1 MATGSWIR
9 LTYRRRLFL
18 GLVAYSLLLVGCF
31 VTFQYHRERAFK
43 ADELNSQLQL
53 VNTYILNE
61 LSEGKSVGEM
71 RLHEVCPLNDMRLSI
86 IGKDGN
92 LLYDNSIDSLPGN
105 NHLNRKE
112 IAEAMTK
119 GSGYTLRRHSEVTD
133 KTYFYS
139 AKRGQGGEIVR
150 TAVPYTLSLSD
161 MLRADLG
168 FLWVMGFITALMCVL
183 GYFATRSV
191 GLHVS
196 RLSKFAE
203 KAEKGE
209 RISDV
214 EPFPHDELGDISNH
228 IVRLYAR
235 LQQANADRDREH
247 AAAMHEQQEKER
259 IKKQLTNNINHEL
272 KTPVASIQVC
282 LETLLGHPAL
292 DEEKRTEFLTRCLAN
307 TERLKRLLADVSL
320 ITRMDDGGNA
330 ISKEKVDLAEIVADV
345 VAESDQMAATKGIR
359 IENNVAGPLVMTGNA
374 PLLRSIFMNL
384 VDNAIAYSGGSRVVI
399 DLVSDS
405 GKKMEL
411 TVADNGIGVA
421 PEHLFH
427 LFERFYRIDK
437 GRSRAAGGTGL
448 GLAIV
453 KNAVLFHGGE
463 ITVANMREGG
473 LIFRIRLSKN

>member
-1 MATGSWIR
+1 MATDLWNS
-9 LTYRRRLFL
+9 LSYRRRLFL
-18 GLVAYSLLLVGCF
+18 GLVGYSLVLVGCF
-31 VTFQYHRERAFK
+31 LSFQYHREKSFK

-61 LSEGKSVGEM
+61 LTEGKTIGEM
-71 RLHEVCPLNDMRLSI
+71 RLHEVSPHEDIRVSI
-86 IGKDGN
+86 IGSDGG
-92 LLYDNSIDSLPGN
+92 LVYDNTIDSLPGD
-105 NHLNRKE
+105 NHLDRWE
-112 IAEAMTK
+112 IALAMK
-119 GSGYTLRRHSEVTD
+119 HGSGYTLRRHSKLND
-133 KTYFYS
+133 NTYFYS
-139 AKRGQGGEIVR
+139 ARRGSDGTIVR
-150 TAVPYTLSLSD
+150 TAVPYSVSLID
-161 MLRADLG
+161 LLKADTE
-168 FLWVMGFITALMCVL
+168 FLWVTGIITLLMCVV
-183 GYFATRSV
+183 GFFGTRSIGENV
-191 GLHVS
+191 T
-196 RLSKFAE
+196 RLSRFAE
-203 KAEKGE
+203 RAEKGE

-214 EPFPHDELGDISNH
+214 EPFPHDELGEISNH

-247 AAAMHEQQEKER
+247 AAAMHEQHEKER

-282 LETLLGHPAL
+282 LETLLGHPTL
-292 DEEKRTEFLTRCLAN
+292 DDEKRTEFLTRCLAN
-307 TERLKRLLADVSL
+307 TERLKRLLTDVSL
-320 ITRMDDGGNA
+320 ITRMDDGGEA

-345 VAESDQMAATKGIR
+345 VAESDQMAAAKGIE
-359 IENNVAGPLVMTGNA
+359 IGNKVAGPLVMTGNA

-384 VDNAIAYSGGSRVVI
+384 VDNAIAYSGGSRI
-399 DLVSDS
+399 DIDMVSDS

-421 PEHLFH
+421 PEHLSH

-463 ITVANMREGG
+463 IAVDNKRGGG
-473 LIFRIRLSKN
+473 LIFRIKLSK